1 MQNRPDG
8 STLLDAVATFLL
20 SEVVPKLEADKALQ
34 FRAMIAANLSS
45 IVASELRTEDDR
57 YAAEAQRLCA
67 LLPEI
72 GQLLQLSSPRRS
84 ERMAAIAAMEAALAA
99 RLRTAG
105 PDDAAL
111 AHLWETAKQT
121 LQVTNPRFDLSEE
134 L

>member
-8 STLLDAVATFLL
+8 STLLDAVANFLVT
-20 SEVVPKLEADKALQ
+20 EVGPRLESDKALQ
-34 FRAMIAANLSS
+34 FRLLIAANLAT

-57 YAAEAQRLCA
+57 CAAEGQRLVA

-72 GQLLQLSSPRRS
+72 GQLPQLSSPRRV
-84 ERMAAIAAMEAALAA
+84 ERMTAIAAMEAALAA
-99 RLRTAG
+99 RLRQSG
-105 PDDAAL
+105 PDDASL